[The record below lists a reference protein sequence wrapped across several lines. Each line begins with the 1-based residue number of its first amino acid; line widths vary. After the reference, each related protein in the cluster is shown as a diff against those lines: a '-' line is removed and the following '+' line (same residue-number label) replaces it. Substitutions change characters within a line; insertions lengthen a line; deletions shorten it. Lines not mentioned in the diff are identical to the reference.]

1 MARAKVSSDAARFK
15 KRQLKLNRA
24 VEVVEEIAPALED
37 RGFIL
42 VLRKLIVDVLKL
54 NGFCVVTV

>member
-1 MARAKVSSDAARFK
+1 MEKTVCELFAGVGGFRCCKVQ

-42 VLRKLIVDVLKL
+42 VL
-54 NGFCVVTV
+54 